1 MNRMMQDQEA
11 EKALL
16 GGLLS
21 NPGACDAA
29 AEILH
34 GPGDFASLR
43 HQIIYR
49 QIQLLAEAG
58 ERPDPVTVNAALQRE
73 GQSAKTGGGDYL
85 HTLMAACPLSSQ
97 VPSYARI
104 VRDHAL
110 RRSLD
115 AAGQEIGKIAA
126 EADPADILVLADQ
139 VFTAAMSAGARPTSD
154 AAPIGADWMDYL
166 DRLEHPRDPGLS
178 TGLADLDAITAG
190 GLRGGQLVM
199 IGARTSV
206 GKSVLLT
213 QIAAHSAIRLG
224 VPTLLVNLEMSRREI
239 QDRITANLAGIQLRS
254 LQTAALNEHDWQ
266 RIAYATR
273 DIAESPLLISDSP
286 SIGVAKIRA
295 TVRDMRRR
303 GTPLGLI
310 AIDYIQLMRSPG
322 RRAENRQQELSDL
335 CRSLKLL
342 ARDSDVPV
350 LVAAQ
355 LNRGPETRVDK
366 RPQMADL
373 RESGS
378 LEQDSDIVI
387 LLHRED
393 AYAPMSPRAGEID
406 LIVAKQR
413 GGPTGTITAAFQGH
427 YARIA
432 DMARV

>member
-1 MNRMMQDQEA
+1 MQDQEA
-11 EKALL
+11 EQALL

-21 NPGACDAA
+21 SPGAYDTV

-34 GPGDFASLR
+34 GPGDFAGLR
-43 HQIIYR
+43 HQILYR

-73 GQSAKTGGGDYL
+73 GQSARTGGGDYL
-85 HTLMAACPLSSQ
+85 HTLMAACPLPSQ
-97 VPSYARI
+97 VTAYARI

-110 RRSLD
+110 RRSVYGV
-115 AAGQEIGKIAA
+115 AEEIGKIAA
-126 EADPADILVLADQ
+126 EADPADILVRADQ
-139 VFTAAMSAGARPTSD
+139 AFTAALSAGVRPSSD
-154 AAPIGADWMDYL
+154 TVPIGADWPDYL
-166 DRLEHPRDPGLS
+166 GRLENPQEPGLP
-178 TGLADLDAITAG
+178 TGLADLDLITGG

-213 QIAAHSAIRLG
+213 QIAAHAAVRLG
-224 VPTLLVNLEMSRREI
+224 VPTLLANLEMSRREI
-239 QDRITANLAGIQLRS
+239 QDRITANHAGVLLQS
-254 LQTAALNEHDWQ
+254 LQTGRLDEHDWQ
-266 RIAYATR
+266 RIALATR
-273 DIAESPLLISDSP
+273 DISAAPLLINDSP
-286 SIGVAKIRA
+286 SVGVAAIRA

-310 AIDYIQLMRSPG
+310 AIDYIQLMRAPG
-322 RRAENRQQELSDL
+322 KRMENRQQELSDL

-342 ARDSDVPV
+342 ARDADVPV

-355 LNRGPETRVDK
+355 LNRGPESRVDK
-366 RPQMADL
+366 TPQMADL

-393 AYAPMSPRAGEID
+393 AYLPMSPRSGEID

-413 GGPTGTITAAFQGH
+413 GGPTGRIVAAFQGH

-432 DMARV
+432 EMSRV